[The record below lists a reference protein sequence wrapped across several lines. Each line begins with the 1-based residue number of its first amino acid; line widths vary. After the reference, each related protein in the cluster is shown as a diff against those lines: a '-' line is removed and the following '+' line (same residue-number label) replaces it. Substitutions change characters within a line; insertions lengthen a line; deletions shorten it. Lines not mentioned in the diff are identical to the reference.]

1 MRDDSGADQPT
12 CLDGDLQST
21 GSPQP
26 EADVVGEIFV
36 AVARIEHAPDL
47 HQERKGNKTVMKK
60 PGDMAQSPG

>member
-36 AVARIEHAPDL
+36 AVTRSNMPGH
-47 HQERKGNKTVMKK
+47 TVNIY
-60 PGDMAQSPG
+60 